1 MKKRGEPPEMKR
13 TIKAV
18 YPGSFDPITNGHI
31 YIAERAAALFDE
43 LMVSVLL
50 NPQKKAT
57 FSIEDR
63 QAMAREALSHLPNV
77 KVNSFTG
84 LLVDFLRQEHSRIII
99 RGLRALS
106 DFEYEFQLAL
116 MNRQLAPDIETLFIV
131 TDAKYSYLSSSVVK
145 EIFHFGGPVHEMVPP
160 GVYRRLRERFA
171 RPSIQN

>member
-1 MKKRGEPPEMKR
+1 MRRPMR
-13 TIKAV
+13 AV

-43 LMVSVLL
+43 LVVSVLL

-57 FSIEDR
+57 FSVEER

-77 KVNSFTG
+77 KVSFFEG
-84 LLVDFLRQEHSRIII
+84 LLVDFSRQERSRVII

-131 TDAKYSYLSSSVVK
+131 TDAKYSYLSSHAVK
-145 EIFHFGGPVHEMVPP
+145 EIFHFGGPIQEMVPP
-160 GVYRRLRERFA
+160 GVYRRLRERFP
-171 RPSIQN
+171 RPFHS